1 MELKGLRESLTSVK
15 DPRRISYGNIRHK
28 LDDIVIIGLCTVISN
43 GEDYNDM
50 EAYGHE
56 REEWLRTFLELP
68 NGIPDSDTFR
78 RVFER
83 INPQELSECLYDWLD
98 MARAERGVVYNGPQK
113 SDHGLKRMREH
124 GIMPIEIER
133 SA

>member
-50 EAYGHE
+50 EAFGHE

-78 RVFER
+78 RARGANGAIIARR
-83 INPQELSECLYDWLD
+83 INCPCTMTRNCTFVIWVNSS
-98 MARAERGVVYNGPQK
+98 RNIRR
-113 SDHGLKRMREH
+113 LKR
-124 GIMPIEIER
+124 IMGG
-133 SA
+133 